1 VIFTLAT
8 SELAHINSCGGLSK
22 WLDTPVMVVS
32 NVVMVLFV
40 RGSERL
46 DQLNNCQLLI
56 ENLQH
61 EVG

>member
-1 VIFTLAT
+1 VIFTLGA
-8 SELAHINSCGGLSK
+8 SEPANNNSCGGLSK

-32 NVVMVLFV
+32 NMVMSLCV

-56 ENLQH
+56 EDLQH
-61 EVG
+61 EAG